1 MRKGPEPVRTV
12 NEHATE
18 HAQANDRRRLCDADR
33 MTPGD
38 PRLRNGTGTD
48 VKRPTFQRPAS
59 ISPCICIRAGRSGS
73 PIYRSSGEQ
82 CAGLNVR
89 RCGGVDCIVGEHHW
103 TGDVNS
109 RVATRSGCSCHTLT
123 QLGIPS
129 AISSRLLSERQKLFI
144 AYSTFSAHPV
154 NRSEPRKLPGDW
166 PSNVAPRSRHH
177 SEGYASASSY
187 PSMPNPPTDVHRRSA
202 EPSMPTV
209 REIKESAIRTSPR
222 QLTWTRRDTS
232 VGIGAISPWGP
243 ARCVSFRSLLRA
255 AGA

>member
-1 MRKGPEPVRTV
+1 MIGTRTCSQSAPSVQLRLRNLDAVTRCGGAAARKGPEPVRTV

-59 ISPCICIRAGRSGS
+59 ISPCICIRAGRSDS

-82 CAGLNVR
+82 CAGLNDR

-144 AYSTFSAHPV
+144 AYSTFSAHPRVAV
-154 NRSEPRKLPGDW
+154 NPASCLVTGLRTSRRARAITPKDTPPRLHIHRCRTRRLTYTD
-166 PSNVAPRSRHH
+166 AARSR
-177 SEGYASASSY
+177 
-187 PSMPNPPTDVHRRSA
+187 VC
-202 EPSMPTV
+202 
-209 REIKESAIRTSPR
+209 PR
-222 QLTWTRRDTS
+222 FEKS
-232 VGIGAISPWGP
+232 
-243 ARCVSFRSLLRA
+243 RSLPYVRPR
-255 AGA
+255 GS